1 MSARERSTA
10 NGLGSNWVDATLH
23 PWPPAEVVIANA
35 FIALL
40 FAHQFQ
46 ILSIHR
52 CCSRESKL
60 CKTQLP
66 SKDMVDQTLTTFRTV
81 SSFQRVCSKSGNAG
95 DSSRAKQC
103 GVTIGG
109 DEQKNFRI
117 EKADSV

>member
-1 MSARERSTA
+1 M
-10 NGLGSNWVDATLH
+10 LLH
-23 PWPPAEVVIANA
+23 THGPPDELVIVNA
-35 FIALL
+35 FIPLL

-109 DEQKNFRI
+109 DEQKNIRI
-117 EKADSV
+117 EKADSAQ